1 MNSTEA
7 TPGAIEER
15 GPAGAPEP
23 DAPEAAPAAPSPA
36 DAAGEAVPA
45 GQPTGA
51 MPHKRRR
58 RRRRRGPP
66 PDGASA
72 APAGMASPA
81 SDDNAAPPAPDGEG
95 AAAWEAADGIAPP
108 EATSAEAAPA
118 EGAGPERAILRLRN
132 RPGGG
137 AGRMACCRARAKTPP
152 WRMASRR
159 VRRPPVARPAKP
171 LPAPLPRCRPA
182 AAAFAR
188 RAGDAGMRRWPARR
202 SPGRP
207 HPRPMPPHPPVPRSR
222 AGPKKIGRLGRGV
235 GVARSPRPRARRL
248 AAASTIRRNR
258 VDRSGQRRR
267 EARATAAP
275 PGRKRL
281 GRTRGSARG
290 HRATGGATAV
300 IGATGRGGMRRA
312 AAGAMRRARSSANS
326 IRLIRWL
333 IAALRMSRRI
343 AAHGGCIG
351 RSSSGRPP
359 TR

>member
-1 MNSTEA
+1 MLRK
-7 TPGAIEER
+7 PR
-15 GPAGAPEP
+15 RQRHHPLMPPARRCRPASRL
-23 DAPEAAPAAPSPA
+23 ARCRTRAA
-36 DAAGEAVPA
+36 AAGGDGDRRRTVRAPHRRA
-45 GQPTGA
+45 WPRRHRTTTPHRQPPTDRGRRRGRRPTA
-51 MPHKRRR
+51 SRRQRQHRLRRR
-58 RRRRRGPP
+58 RQREPGRSGRSCGC
-66 PDGASA
+66 ATA
-72 APAGMASPA
+72 A
-81 SDDNAAPPAPDGEG
+81 
-95 AAAWEAADGIAPP
+95 
-108 EATSAEAAPA
+108 
-118 EGAGPERAILRLRN
+118 
-132 RPGGG
+132 GGG